1 MDTSNDTNTPSNDT
15 NTPLTPSNDTNTLI
29 TPTPTP
35 SNDTNTPMPISSSTK
50 TIDAKTITDFY
61 TTMLCAN
68 FFKYILSVKM
78 IHWQTNK
85 FSVHETTDQFSTQ
98 IENLMDDLIE
108 TIQGEILEQYASEN
122 DKQFYNNN
130 MDDEYNTLKVN
141 INEKCSI
148 QLQNQF
154 MRANED
160 GFITLLKNFQKFL
173 TDAFV
178 NQELIK
184 IFPDIQ
190 NNPSSYSSILTIR
203 DELVKTIQ
211 KNINKLLSYH

>member
-1 MDTSNDTNTPSNDT
+1 MSVNNQTPLDETPTKETSSLITETDIISNDN
-15 NTPLTPSNDTNTLI
+15 LR
-29 TPTPTP
+29 
-35 SNDTNTPMPISSSTK
+35 MSSSLSTKMIDPK
-50 TIDAKTITDFY
+50 TIKDFY

-98 IENLMDDLIE
+98 IENLMDDLVE
-108 TIQGEILEQYASEN
+108 TIQGEILEQYASKN
-122 DKQFYNNN
+122 DEQFYKNN

-141 INEKCSI
+141 IDENCSI
-148 QLQNQF
+148 QLKNQF
-154 MRANED
+154 MIATED
-160 GFITLLKNFQKFL
+160 GFITLLKKFQEFL
-173 TDAFV
+173 TGAFV
-178 NQELIK
+178 NIELVK
-184 IFPDIQ
+184 IFPDIKENQ
-190 NNPSSYSSILTIR
+190 SSYSSILTIR

>member
-1 MDTSNDTNTPSNDT
+1 MSVNNQ
-15 NTPLTPSNDTNTLI
+15 TPLDETPLDETSLNNDSLI
-29 TPTPTP
+29 TKTPTI
-35 SNDTNTPMPISSSTK
+35 SNNNDISMSLSTK
-50 TIDAKTITDFY
+50 NIDPKTIKDFY

-98 IENLMDDLIE
+98 IENLMDDLVE
-108 TIQGEILEQYASEN
+108 TIQGEILEQYASKN
-122 DKQFYNNN
+122 DEQFYKNN

-141 INEKCSI
+141 IDENCSI
-148 QLQNQF
+148 QLKNQF
-154 MRANED
+154 MIATED
-160 GFITLLKNFQKFL
+160 GFITLLKKFQEFL
-173 TDAFV
+173 TGAFV
-178 NQELIK
+178 NIELVK
-184 IFPDIQ
+184 IFPDIKENQ
-190 NNPSSYSSILTIR
+190 SSYSSILTIR

>member
-1 MDTSNDTNTPSNDT
+1 MDTPPPNPSNDT
-15 NTPLTPSNDTNTLI
+15 NTETSSNDTNTLI
-29 TPTPTP
+29 TPTI
-35 SNDTNTPMPISSSTK
+35 SNNNDIPMSISSSTK
-50 TIDAKTITDFY
+50 TIDPKTIKDFY

-108 TIQGEILEQYASEN
+108 TIQGEILEQYASKN
-122 DKQFYNNN
+122 DEQFYNNN
-130 MDDEYNTLKVN
+130 MDDDEYNTLKVN

>member
-1 MDTSNDTNTPSNDT
+1 MSNIYKNPLDEDETPKTSE
-15 NTPLTPSNDTNTLI
+15 TPLDKTPLI
-29 TPTPTP
+29 TETPEIP
-35 SNDTNTPMPISSSTK
+35 NNIPMSSSLSTK
-50 TIDAKTITDFY
+50 TISPEKIKDFY

-108 TIQGEILEQYASEN
+108 TIQGEILEQYASNN
-122 DKQFYNNN
+122 DKQFYNND

-141 INEKCSI
+141 IDEKCSI
-148 QLQNQF
+148 QIKNQF
-154 MRANED
+154 MTSTED
-160 GFITLLKNFQKFL
+160 GFITLLKKFQDFL
-173 TDAFV
+173 TGAFV
-178 NQELIK
+178 NIELVK
-184 IFPDIQ
+184 IFPDIKENQ
-190 NNPSSYSSILTIR
+190 SSYSSILTIR

>member
-1 MDTSNDTNTPSNDT
+1 MTDSNQNPLDETSFDNDS
-15 NTPLTPSNDTNTLI
+15 LI
-29 TPTPTP
+29 TETPTI
-35 SNDTNTPMPISSSTK
+35 SNNNDIPMSLSTK
-50 TIDAKTITDFY
+50 TIDRKPIDPKTIKDFY

-108 TIQGEILEQYASEN
+108 TIQGEILEQYSSKN
-122 DKQFYNNN
+122 DEQFYNNN

-184 IFPDIQ
+184 IFPDIKDNQ
-190 NNPSSYSSILTIR
+190 SSYSSILTIR

>member
-1 MDTSNDTNTPSNDT
+1 
-15 NTPLTPSNDTNTLI
+15 
-29 TPTPTP
+29 
-35 SNDTNTPMPISSSTK
+35 
-50 TIDAKTITDFY
+50 
-61 TTMLCAN
+61 MLCAN

-108 TIQGEILEQYASEN
+108 TIQGEILEQYASNN
-122 DKQFYNNN
+122 DKQFYNND

-141 INEKCSI
+141 IDEKCSI
-148 QLQNQF
+148 QIKNQF
-154 MRANED
+154 MTSTED
-160 GFITLLKNFQKFL
+160 GFITLLKKFQDFL
-173 TDAFV
+173 TGAFV
-178 NQELIK
+178 NIELVK
-184 IFPDIQ
+184 IFPDIKENQ
-190 NNPSSYSSILTIR
+190 SSYSSILTIR